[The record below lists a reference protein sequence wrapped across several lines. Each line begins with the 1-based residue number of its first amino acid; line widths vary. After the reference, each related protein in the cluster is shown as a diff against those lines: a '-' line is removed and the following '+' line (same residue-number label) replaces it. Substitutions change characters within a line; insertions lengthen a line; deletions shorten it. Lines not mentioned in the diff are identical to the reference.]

1 MQRIIIFIVLCSFV
15 YFPAKSVPAY
25 PRKIQ
30 IKASDRTLYITLHG
44 DEHTKWAMTEDNYTL
59 LPDSSGWVYAQEDVN
74 GYAVPSCYKLSD
86 SENHLKTF
94 LSSLKKIYPFEKI
107 QYAHLLETMK
117 ILLQKQLQEIVGHW
131 SFSCNLPISLL

>member
-74 GYAVPSCYKLSD
+74 GYAVPSCYKLSE
-86 SENHLKTF
+86 SEYHLKTF
-94 LSSLKKIYPFEKI
+94 LSSFKKNTPAGTIFVFLFRCLQCFKHCVQFVCHFFCKCMCIY
-107 QYAHLLETMK
+107 Y
-117 ILLQKQLQEIVGHW
+117 
-131 SFSCNLPISLL
+131 

>member
-59 LPDSSGWVYAQEDVN
+59 LPDSSGWVYAQEDAN
-74 GYAVPSCYKLSD
+74 GYA
-86 SENHLKTF
+86 
-94 LSSLKKIYPFEKI
+94 
-107 QYAHLLETMK
+107 LETMK

>member
-44 DEHTKWAMTEDNYTL
+44 DETYQM
-59 LPDSSGWVYAQEDVN
+59 
-74 GYAVPSCYKLSD
+74 GYD
-86 SENHLKTF
+86 RR
-94 LSSLKKIYPFEKI
+94 
-107 QYAHLLETMK
+107 
-117 ILLQKQLQEIVGHW
+117 
-131 SFSCNLPISLL
+131 

>member
-94 LSSLKKIYPFEKI
+94 LSSIKKNIPSPFPSRSAAPAA
-107 QYAHLLETMK
+107 QVLMSPRPTRPSR
-117 ILLQKQLQEIVGHW
+117 VR
-131 SFSCNLPISLL
+131 

>member
-59 LPDSSGWVYAQEDVN
+59 LPDSSGWVYAQEDIN

-94 LSSLKKIYPFEKI
+94 LSSIKKIYPFEKYNTLI
-107 QYAHLLETMK
+107 
-117 ILLQKQLQEIVGHW
+117 
-131 SFSCNLPISLL
+131 F